1 MPSILSAIARR
12 INLSRI
18 DHETSEDSEL
28 VEPGGGQAS
37 HGVRA
42 GHADGSHGA
51 DSGGRVGVLLHEN
64 HPAAGCN
71 RTRRRERGSRGPT
84 STDRDGV
91 SAEARRRQ
99 LGDFL
104 KARRRQLV
112 RADLGVRPIA
122 GKSTGL
128 RREEVAVLSGVSAT
142 WYAWLEQGRGRHPS
156 RHVLDAI
163 ATAFRLSA
171 VEHSYLL
178 SLAGYS
184 ASQPAGD
191 VIARTSPE
199 PVVRLLDH
207 LAGLPAYVL
216 AVDWQILHWTTA
228 FAAVYPN
235 VATVAEEER
244 NLLWL
249 IFTDPYV
256 REVLPDWEI
265 VAQYFL
271 AEFRADAGPRLADPP
286 LADLAAKLLE
296 VSPAF
301 RTAWDRHDVI
311 GFTSAQRLIR
321 HPIGDLHLERHRA
334 RFSDP
339 PDMHVVI
346 YTPQSPETRARI
358 CQLLSAV

>member
-1 MPSILSAIARR
+1 
-12 INLSRI
+12 
-18 DHETSEDSEL
+18 
-28 VEPGGGQAS
+28 V
-37 HGVRA
+37 
-42 GHADGSHGA
+42 
-51 DSGGRVGVLLHEN
+51 
-64 HPAAGCN
+64 
-71 RTRRRERGSRGPT
+71 
-84 STDRDGV
+84 
-91 SAEARRRQ
+91 
-99 LGDFL
+99 
-104 KARRRQLV
+104 V
-112 RADLGVRPIA
+112 RADLGLRPVA
-122 GKSTGL
+122 GRSTGL

-142 WYAWLEQGRGRHPS
+142 WYAWLEQGRGRQPS

-191 VIARTSPE
+191 VIAQTPPE
-199 PVVRLLDH
+199 PMLRLLDH
-207 LAGLPAYVL
+207 LTDLPAYVI
-216 AVDWQILHWTTA
+216 AGDWQILHWNTA
-228 FAAVYPN
+228 FAALYPN
-235 VATVAEEER
+235 VATVTEEER

-265 VAQYFL
+265 AAQYFL

-286 LADLAAKLLE
+286 LADLAGKLLE

-311 GFTSAQRLIR
+311 GSTPAERLIR

-358 CQLLSAV
+358 CQLLSEV